1 MAALAPN
8 TIFEAMGHPTE
19 EGKDII
25 AIGFRECR
33 FPIGEKDKHT
43 MFCARR
49 TPEGA
54 TYCVTHQEKMY
65 APKKQTGARPF
76 IVPK

>member
-8 TIFEAMGHPTE
+8 TIFEAMGQPTE

-33 FPIGEKDKHT
+33 FPIGAKDDHT

-54 TYCVTHQEKMY
+54 TYCLAHQEKMY
-65 APKKQTGARPF
+65 APKKQSTGRP
-76 IVPK
+76 IILPR